1 MYKTVIFDL
10 DGTLLDSLQDL
21 ANAGNYVCNKNGWP
35 THSLSAYRY
44 FVGNGIPKLCERF
57 SPPTHR
63 TPEQLQHTLSEFQ
76 SYYSVHKQDFTAP
89 YLGIIELLQ
98 NCIAQNITTSVLT
111 NKDNTFAQ
119 SIVQHYFPNMIS
131 FVQGASSDIPPKP
144 NPIGVSKLMKQ
155 MNASPS
161 STLFVGDSNVD
172 IFTASNAQIDSC
184 GVLWGFRNKEEL
196 VDAGAT
202 YIAQTPQEL
211 WQIIN
216 T

>member
-21 ANAGNYVCNKNGWP
+21 ANAGNYVCTKNGWP
-35 THSLSAYRY
+35 THSLSEYKY

-57 SPPTHR
+57 SPPAYR
-63 TPEQLQHTLSEFQ
+63 TPEHLQHTLSEFQ
-76 SYYSVHKQDFTAP
+76 SYYSLHKQDCTAP
-89 YLGIIELLQ
+89 YPGIIELLQ
-98 NCIAQNITTSVLT
+98 NCITHKINIGVLT
-111 NKDNTFAQ
+111 NKDNAFAQ
-119 SIVQHYFPNMIS
+119 TIVQHYFPNMIP
-131 FVQGASSDIPPKP
+131 FVQGATPDIPPKP

-155 MNASPS
+155 MNAQLN

-172 IFTASNAQIDSC
+172 IFTASNAQINSC

-196 VDAGAT
+196 LDAGAT

-211 WQIIN
+211 WNCIIA
-216 T
+216 